1 VTGTHPRAFVLDGSE
16 SRTEV
21 PLTDA
26 VGLANG
32 GVVVQIEHALD
43 HLGFLAQFEEL
54 YLNGIAQVAPP
65 EAVEHLRSQGLQRMH
80 DVLTPEQIADLLPVL
95 DRQAKPLAIPVAS
108 GIVALGS
115 QRSQGARS
123 YFICS
128 RTWVRAQV
136 PYRLVADDAAIR
148 SLGHLSGHLVPTSAH
163 RDVDLTH
170 PRGTLSL
177 WAAVVPIGLDNTIEL
192 FDVQRSP
199 ADSSTEH
206 PDARTVRPVLGPGDV
221 VLFDADRLHAS
232 VPNTT
237 DDTRVSIG
245 TRVVFGRTL
254 HYGPGTHWRPFYDAR
269 LLGTPLEPLAT
280 LQSRCTLAALR
291 RWQWQRAWRR
301 QQARARQDSHT
312 ELVT

>member
-1 VTGTHPRAFVLDGSE
+1 MTSATPRAVVLDGSV
-16 SRTEV
+16 SRSEV

-26 VGLANG
+26 IGLANDG
-32 GVVVQIEHALD
+32 AVVHIEHALG
-43 HLGFLAQFEEL
+43 HLGFLAPFEEL
-54 YLNGIAQVAPP
+54 YLNGIAEVAPP

-95 DRQAKPLAIPVAS
+95 DRQAKQLAIPVANS
-108 GIVALGS
+108 IVALGS
-115 QRSQGARS
+115 RGARN

-148 SLGHLSGHLVPTSAH
+148 SLGHLTGHLVPTSAH

-177 WAAVVPIGLDNTIEL
+177 WAAVAPIGPDNTIEL

-199 ADSSTEH
+199 AESSAEH
-206 PDARTVRPVLGPGDV
+206 PDGQSVRPILGRGDV

-269 LLGTPLEPLAT
+269 LLGTRLEPLAT
-280 LQSRCTLAALR
+280 LQSRCTMAALR
-291 RWQWQRAWRR
+291 RWRWQRKWARE
-301 QQARARQDSHT
+301 QARVRANSRS